1 LLRTDPAFGGRSV
14 PVLIFSKIKG
24 IAMRTFIAV
33 ELPETIKE
41 KIGELQAPLKK
52 TNAFVSWVKPENIH
66 ITLKFLGE
74 VPEEKINEV
83 FSAAEVAFKEA
94 KKFKMNLKGMGA
106 FPDFRRPRVIWIGTG
121 KGGEELSDMATK
133 IEDQTEKIGYPKEKR
148 KFSPH
153 FTMGRVKSPKNIEK
167 LMELV
172 KSSDFETED
181 IEVNEVT
188 VMKSQLHPA
197 GAIYTPLKKI
207 ALLD

>member
-1 LLRTDPAFGGRSV
+1 LVENGTFNFKVR
-14 PVLIFSKIKG
+14 

-33 ELPETIKE
+33 ELPENIKN
-41 KIGELQAPLKK
+41 KIGELQAPLKR

-83 FSAAEVAFKEA
+83 FSAIEIALKET
-94 KKFKMNLKGMGA
+94 KKFKINLKGTGV
-106 FPDFRRPRVIWIGTG
+106 FPDFRRPRVIWVGAG
-121 KGGEELSDMATK
+121 KGGEELSNMATR
-133 IEDQTEKIGYPKEKR
+133 IEEEMEKIGYPKENR

-153 FTMGRVKSPKNIEK
+153 FTIGRVKSPKNIEK
-167 LMELV
+167 LMEKV
-172 KSSDFETED
+172 KTTDFETED
-181 IEVNEVT
+181 IEVKEVT

-207 ALLD
+207 PLL

>member
-1 LLRTDPAFGGRSV
+1 
-14 PVLIFSKIKG
+14 
-24 IAMRTFIAV
+24 MRTFIAV
-33 ELPETIKE
+33 ELPEQIKK
-41 KIGELQAPLKK
+41 KIEVLQAPLKK
-52 TNAFVSWVKPENIH
+52 TSAFVSWVKPGNIH

-74 VPEEKINEV
+74 VPEEKIDEV
-83 FSAAEVAFKEA
+83 FSATELALKEG
-94 KKFKMNLKGMGA
+94 KRFKMNLKGMGA

-121 KGGEELSDMATK
+121 KGGEELSDLAAR
-133 IEDQTEKIGYPKEKR
+133 IEPEIEKIGYPKEKR

-153 FTMGRVKSPKNIEK
+153 FTIGRVKSPKNIEK

-172 KSSDFETED
+172 RSTDFETED

-207 ALLD
+207 PLL

>member
-1 LLRTDPAFGGRSV
+1 
-14 PVLIFSKIKG
+14 
-24 IAMRTFIAV
+24 MRTFIAV
-33 ELPETIKE
+33 ELPENIKN

-83 FSAAEVAFKEA
+83 FSATQLALKNA
-94 KKFKMNLKGMGA
+94 KKFKMNLKGAGA
-106 FPDFRRPRVIWIGTG
+106 FPDFRRPRVIWIGAG
-121 KGGEELSDMATK
+121 MGGEELSNMANE
-133 IEDQTEKIGYPKEKR
+133 IEEEMEKIGFPKENR

-167 LMELV
+167 LMEKV
-172 KSSDFETED
+172 KSTDFETED

-197 GAIYTPLKKI
+197 GAIYTLLKKI
-207 ALLD
+207 PLL

>member
-1 LLRTDPAFGGRSV
+1 
-14 PVLIFSKIKG
+14 
-24 IAMRTFIAV
+24 MRTFIAV
-33 ELPETIKE
+33 ELPETIKK

-83 FSAAEVAFKEA
+83 FSATELALKNAG
-94 KKFKMNLKGMGA
+94 KFKMNLKGTGA
-106 FPDFRRPRVIWIGTG
+106 FPDSKRPRIIWIGAE
-121 KGGEELSDMATK
+121 KGGEELSNMAGK
-133 IEDQTEKIGYPKEKR
+133 LEEEMEKIGYPKENR

-172 KSSDFETED
+172 KSTDFETED

-207 ALLD
+207 ALL